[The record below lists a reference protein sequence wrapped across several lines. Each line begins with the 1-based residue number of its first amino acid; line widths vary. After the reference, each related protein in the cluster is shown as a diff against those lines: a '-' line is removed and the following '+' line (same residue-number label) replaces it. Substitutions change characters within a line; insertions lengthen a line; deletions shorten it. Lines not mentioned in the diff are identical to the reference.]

1 MKRFTRLVERSGV
14 LSDYRKHEAYE
25 KPSVKRKRKQAA
37 ARKRELKRQQKL
49 ARYRNRRGKNKNFR
63 FNKDKT
69 EKIYMKPRPKNRTD
83 QQGRYKPTNQR
94 RNKPQFNRNKPQF
107 KGNKPQFK
115 GNKS

>member
-1 MKRFTRLVERSGV
+1 MKRFKRAVERSGV
-14 LSDYRKHEAYE
+14 LSDYRKHESYE

-49 ARYRNRRGKNKNFR
+49 AKFRNRRGKNKNFR

-69 EKIYMKPRPKNRTD
+69 QKIPMGPRPKTKPG
-83 QQGRYKPTNQR
+83 QTKQRYNNPKPTHR
-94 RNKPQFNRNKPQF
+94 RQGKPQHRGKPQY
-107 KGNKPQFK
+107 K